1 MPKQDITQQN
11 NSSKIEEMAQK
22 GLAFGHKTAALH
34 PNMEPYVLGKRGQIH
49 IIDLSK
55 TQEKIQEAQDK
66 LEKLAKNKK
75 SILVVGTKVHLQ
87 KLVTDFVE
95 ELDLFYVNQRWIG
108 GTLTNF
114 KVISERVKHLQN
126 LEKRK
131 AQGKLKKYT
140 KKEQLEFDREIERLE
155 RKFGGL
161 KDMKELPEAIIVL
174 DMDKNKLAV
183 DEAQKKDITTIALAD
198 TNINPENIDYP
209 VPVNDDA
216 ISAVSYILE
225 RFKEAIKKGRQQQ
238 KKTSKKKSK
247 KKSKKTSKKKS
258 KKKSKEKP
266 KKKTSAKKS
275 SSKKTKKNKK

>member
-1 MPKQDITQQN
+1 MPKQDITQTN
-11 NSSKIEEMAQK
+11 NSSTIEEMAQK
-22 GLAFGHKTAALH
+22 GLAFGHKTSALH
-34 PNMEPYVLGKRGQIH
+34 PNMESYVLGKRGQIH

-55 TQEKIQEAQDK
+55 TQEKIKEAQDK
-66 LEKLAKNKK
+66 LEKLAQKRK
-75 SILVVGTKVHLQ
+75 SILIVGTKVHLQ
-87 KLVTDFVE
+87 DLVIDFAE

-114 KVISERVKHLQN
+114 EVISERVKHLQN

-131 AQGKLKKYT
+131 AQGKLRKYT

-161 KDMKELPEAIIVL
+161 KDMKELPEALIVL